1 MCLEEVSWRS
11 FGLNCLD
18 NQTSSSR
25 VCSLKCNP
33 PERYVVNRRET
44 DIADGGSKTR
54 EGNLRKDKWKSGDRL
69 NGERKEK
76 LKNRTLCE
84 HNWEWGKRESKGP
97 GTQQDSEVAK
107 GVYETLR

>member
-84 HNWEWGKRESKGP
+84 WVIGSGETERAKDQELNKTQKG
-97 GTQQDSEVAK
+97 QKAFMK
-107 GVYETLR
+107 L